1 QVPAPSMAIVVRSS
15 APVTVLAPALR
26 QIVWDLDKQQP
37 VSNIMTMEQVMYN
50 QGGGAGSQ
58 LIGELLGIF
67 AALGLMLASVGIYGL
82 ISYVV
87 VQRTHEFGIRLALGA
102 ARGDIVGLV
111 LGEGG
116 RLAVFGLVIG
126 GLGAAAVPRALA
138 SVFSG
143 LAVGAWAAV
152 LLALAVL
159 AVVALSACY
168 LPARRAMK
176 VDPMVALRYE

>member
-1 QVPAPSMAIVVRSS
+1 MAIVVRSS

-37 VSNIMTMEQVMYN
+37 VSSILTMEQVMYN

-67 AALGLMLASVGIYGL
+67 AALGLMLASVSIYGL

-87 VQRTHEFGIRLALGA
+87 VQRTHEFGIRLARGA
-102 ARGDIVGLV
+102 ARGDILGLV

-116 RLAVFGLVIG
+116 RLQ
-126 GLGAAAVPRALA
+126 
-138 SVFSG
+138 
-143 LAVGAWAAV
+143 
-152 LLALAVL
+152 
-159 AVVALSACY
+159 
-168 LPARRAMK
+168 
-176 VDPMVALRYE
+176 